1 MDIGSILLGLLYVLL
16 YIAVIILVAFAIR
29 WVIIF
34 AVGAIDPNVDKWG
47 RIVVGLLC
55 AIVVVA
61 WLLSL
66 LGLVHVPFP
75 VAHPIR

>member
-1 MDIGSILLGLLYVLL
+1 MDIGGILLGLLYVLL

-34 AVGAIDPNVDKWG
+34 AVGSIDANVEKWG

>member
-1 MDIGSILLGLLYVLL
+1 
-16 YIAVIILVAFAIR
+16 LVAFAIR

-75 VAHPIR
+75 VTHPIR